1 MTKRELK
8 AARERARFYAK
19 HPKETAEIWRKHVL
33 EILSDGWTITGLS
46 IDSILS
52 RKKHPR
58 KYKPNI

>member
-19 HPKETAEIWRKHVL
+19 NPKETAEIWRKHVL

-46 IDSILS
+46 IESILS